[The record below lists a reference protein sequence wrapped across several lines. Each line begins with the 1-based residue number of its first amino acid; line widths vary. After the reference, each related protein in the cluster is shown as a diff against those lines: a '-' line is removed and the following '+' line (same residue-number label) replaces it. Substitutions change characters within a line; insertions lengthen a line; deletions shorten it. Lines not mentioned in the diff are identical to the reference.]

1 MTNKTRSL
9 QLDFLSLSFIQPFPV
24 NKFQSIRLNL
34 SPSYI
39 EKIFDPKILHLITSK
54 TTQSKFTLFLY
65 LDNFLV
71 KTLYLENYLKVL
83 MVIFG
88 VSSFTGVNIMINIC
102 IFQLTN
108 MSSPLTHHVM
118 STHVI
123 QCHVMLG
130 HAMSPLT
137 HIHPGNITST
147 YSTDAKHFVI
157 CHVM

>member
-1 MTNKTRSL
+1 MTNKTRGL
-9 QLDFLSLSFIQPFPV
+9 QLDFLSVSFIQSV
-24 NKFQSIRLNL
+24 QVKKLQSIRLNL

-39 EKIFDPKILHLITSK
+39 EKIFDPKIFHLIKSK
-54 TTQSKFTLFLY
+54 TTRSKFTLLLY

-71 KTLYLENYLKVL
+71 NTLYLENYLKVL
-83 MVIFG
+83 MIIFG

-130 HAMSPLT
+130 RAM
-137 HIHPGNITST
+137 
-147 YSTDAKHFVI
+147 
-157 CHVM
+157 